1 MIQTQSVFNE
11 VARVW
16 LFQSPEIQRRFYD
29 WAIWE
34 EIFPHLDKLIL
45 LSGYDAAI
53 RTEQFL
59 PTEDK
64 PAGKSLPFGRM
75 KWNYKNNEKWA
86 CKYLRDPTC
95 KDNVRFLELQVWAP
109 SWTACEKEDIYPR
122 VYFHLQNIREDVPSV
137 FKLAVDRALYN
148 QLSIE
153 IDKTVADI
161 AEILSGGYY
170 KAFDLKWNG
179 APLIKGGKWTNGPI
193 WEFPAHLWR
202 SIGTDT
208 AKN

>member
-1 MIQTQSVFNE
+1 MTQAQSVFNE

-16 LFQSPEIQRRFYD
+16 LFQSPDIQRRFYD

-34 EIFPHLDKLIL
+34 EIFPHLEKLIL
-45 LSGYDAAI
+45 QSGRDAAI

-59 PTEDK
+59 AKAGEPV
-64 PAGKSLPFGRM
+64 GKSLPFGRM

-95 KDNVRFLELQVWAP
+95 QDNVRFKELQVWAP

-122 VYFHLQNIREDVPSV
+122 VYFHLDNIADDVRSV
-137 FKLAVDRALYN
+137 FKLVVDRAMYN
-148 QLSIE
+148 QFSLE
-153 IDKTVADI
+153 IDEAVADI